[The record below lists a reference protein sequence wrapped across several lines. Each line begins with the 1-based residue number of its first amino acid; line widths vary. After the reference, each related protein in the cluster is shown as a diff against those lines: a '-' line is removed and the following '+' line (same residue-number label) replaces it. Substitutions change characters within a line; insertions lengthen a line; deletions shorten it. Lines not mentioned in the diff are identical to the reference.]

1 MNIMYN
7 DFKTEKQVGE
17 NRRERKSLQITGTLG
32 EKRQRA

>member
-17 NRRERKSLQITGTLG
+17 NGRERKSLQITGTLG